1 MAEVTASSPRD
12 SATEHIYE
20 PVNPANSLVHRLT
33 NRRENP
39 ANCLSSGS
47 FDSVTT
53 NGDTSVPSSP
63 NVSSECVSLP
73 NNLKR
78 GVTVS
83 SKVDVRVKTMPNK
96 LKSRPLS
103 DASLVGSFEVRGW
116 GNW

>member
-12 SATEHIYE
+12 STTEHIYE
-20 PVNPANSLVHRLT
+20 PVNPANSLVPHRLT
-33 NRRENP
+33 NRLENA

-53 NGDTSVPSSP
+53 NGDASVPSSP
-63 NVSSECVSLP
+63 NVSSECVTP
-73 NNLKR
+73 PNLKR

-83 SKVDVRVKTMPNK
+83 SKVDVRTKTAPTK